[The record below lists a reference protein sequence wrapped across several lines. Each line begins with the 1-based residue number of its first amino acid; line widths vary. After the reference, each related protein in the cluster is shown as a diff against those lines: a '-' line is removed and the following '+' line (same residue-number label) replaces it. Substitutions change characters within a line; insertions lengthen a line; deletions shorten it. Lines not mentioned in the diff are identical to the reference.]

1 MKAFQRIEAQM
12 QVTLMGRIERAAKK
26 TDPAMPADV
35 SAPFAD
41 PARATGSTLSR
52 TAAAG
57 SERCK
62 ADEGQ
67 GRT

>member
-12 QVTLMGRIERAAKK
+12 QVTLMGRVERAAKK
-26 TDPAMPADV
+26 TDPVMPADM

-41 PARATGSTLSR
+41 PARAAGSTLSR
-52 TAAAG
+52 TAGAG
-57 SERCK
+57 AERCE